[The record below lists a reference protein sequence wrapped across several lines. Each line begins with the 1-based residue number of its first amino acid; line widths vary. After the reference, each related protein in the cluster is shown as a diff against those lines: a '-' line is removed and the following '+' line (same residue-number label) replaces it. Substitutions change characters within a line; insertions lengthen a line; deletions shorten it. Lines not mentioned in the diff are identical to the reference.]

1 MSNVLYPTGKPE
13 RKNVSQGTVR
23 AGQASNRK
31 SNVTVREGRVY
42 NTATPVRPGVQAAAI
57 RAGQANNRNK
67 QKGQMSASERSELRR
82 FSNKAAADRTNRY
95 PKRDEATEI
104 VEEEN
109 WLDQFGVGGGGG
121 GGGSARAYSD
131 AEIAAAQARLQAI
144 YDRYAQDILAQEAA
158 IGTTYDTAG
167 TTLGGIYDT
176 SVGNINKAYDAARAA
191 QTQQLLALGLT
202 EQTPVQSFGSQTA
215 DTTALQNLRAAVLA
229 QNEASR
235 KGAITN
241 QRLASE
247 AARRQGAETAAQ
259 LASQMQQ
266 AMVSTG
272 GGGGG
277 GGGGL
282 TPYQMATL
290 RMRQD
295 ENRMAAEQKAAEM
308 VANQRR
314 TPNLQAAIN
323 NAAKTPLTRDQI
335 AAIELQMKYGPQ
347 TG

>member
-1 MSNVLYPTGKPE
+1 M
-13 RKNVSQGTVR
+13 
-23 AGQASNRK
+23 
-31 SNVTVREGRVY
+31 SNVTVRDGRVY
-42 NTATPVRPGVQAAAI
+42 NTALPVRPGVQAAAV
-57 RAGQANNRNK
+57 RAGTANNRSK
-67 QKGQMSASERSELRR
+67 PAGQMSASELSELRR

-95 PKRDEATEI
+95 PKRDQSTEI

-109 WLDQFGVGGGGG
+109 WLDEYGVGGGGG

-144 YDRYAQDILAQEAA
+144 YDRYAQDIAAQEAA

-167 TTLGGIYDT
+167 STLGSIYDT
-176 SVGNINKAYDAARAA
+176 SVGNIDKAYEAARAA
-191 QTQQLLALGLT
+191 QTQQLLNLGMT

-277 GGGGL
+277 GGGL

-295 ENRMAAEQKAAEM
+295 ENRMEAEQKAAEM
-308 VANQRR
+308 TANQRR

-335 AAIELQMKYGPQ
+335 AAIELQMKYGQ
-347 TG
+347 N

>member
-1 MSNVLYPTGKPE
+1 M
-13 RKNVSQGTVR
+13 
-23 AGQASNRK
+23 
-31 SNVTVREGRVY
+31 SNVTVRDGRVY
-42 NTATPVRPGVQAAAI
+42 NTALPVRPGVQAAAV
-57 RAGQANNRNK
+57 RAGTANNRSK
-67 QKGQMSASERSELRR
+67 PAGQMSASELSELRR

-95 PKRDEATEI
+95 PSRDESTETVDEGSI
-104 VEEEN
+104 VDEY
-109 WLDQFGVGGGGG
+109 GIGGGGG

-144 YDRYAQDILAQEAA
+144 YDRYAQDIAAQEAA

-167 TTLGGIYDT
+167 STLGSIYDT
-176 SVGNINKAYDAARAA
+176 SVGNIDKAYEAARAA
-191 QTQQLLALGLT
+191 QTQQLLNLGMT

-282 TPYQMATL
+282 SAYQAASL
-290 RMRQD
+290 RLREQ
-295 ENRMAAEQKAAEM
+295 ENRMEAEQKAAEM
-308 VANQRR
+308 ASRPAPVNRQALLNQISRN
-314 TPNLQAAIN
+314 PDLAGASLSDKIGILNYLA
-323 NAAKTPLTRDQI
+323 
-335 AAIELQMKYGPQ
+335 G
-347 TG
+347 

>member
-1 MSNVLYPTGKPE
+1 MSNVVYPSGKPD
-13 RKNVSQGTVR
+13 RKSVSQGAVR
-23 AGQASNRK
+23 AGQAPKRM
-31 SNVTVREGRVY
+31 SNVTVRDGRVY
-42 NTATPVRPGVQAAAI
+42 NTALPVRPGVQAAAV
-57 RAGQANNRNK
+57 RAGTANTRSK
-67 QKGQMSASERSELRR
+67 PSGQMSASELSELRR

-95 PKRDEATEI
+95 TAPETPEQ
-104 VEEEN
+104 EEEN
-109 WLDQFGVGGGGG
+109 WLDQFGIGGGGG
-121 GGGSARAYSD
+121 GGGSVRAYSD
-131 AEIAAAQARLQAI
+131 AEIALAQARLQAI
-144 YDRYAQDILAQEAA
+144 FDRYAGDIAAREGA
-158 IGTTYDTAG
+158 IGQTYDASGTA
-167 TTLGGIYDT
+167 LGGIYDA
-176 SVGNINKAYDAARAA
+176 SVGNINAAYDAARAA
-191 QTQQLLALGLT
+191 QTEQLRNLGMT
-202 EQTPVQSFGSQTA
+202 EQTPVQSFGNQTA

-235 KGAITN
+235 KAAITN

-277 GGGGL
+277 GGGL

-295 ENRMAAEQKAAEM
+295 ENRMEAEQKAAEM
-308 VANQRR
+308 VANQPR

-335 AAIELQMKYGPQ
+335 AAIELQMKYG
-347 TG
+347 

>member
-1 MSNVLYPTGKPE
+1 MSNVLYPSGKPD
-13 RKNVSQGTVR
+13 RKSVSQGTVR
-23 AGQASNRK
+23 AGQAPKRM
-31 SNVTVREGRVY
+31 SNVTVRDGRVY
-42 NTATPVRPGVQAAAI
+42 NTALPVRPGVQAAAV
-57 RAGQANNRNK
+57 RAGTANNRSK
-67 QKGQMSASERSELRR
+67 PAGQMSASELSELRR

-95 PKRDEATEI
+95 PSRDESTETVDEGSI
-104 VEEEN
+104 V
-109 WLDQFGVGGGGG
+109 DDYGIGGGG

-144 YDRYAQDILAQEAA
+144 YDRYAQDIAAQEAA

-167 TTLGGIYDT
+167 STLGSIYDT
-176 SVGNINKAYDAARAA
+176 SVGNIDKAYEAARAA
-191 QTQQLLALGLT
+191 QTQQLLNLGMT

-277 GGGGL
+277 GGL
-282 TPYQMATL
+282 SAYQAASL
-290 RMRQD
+290 RLREQ
-295 ENRMAAEQKAAEM
+295 ENRMEAEQKAAEM

>member
-1 MSNVLYPTGKPE
+1 MSNVLYPSGKPE
-13 RKNVSQGTVR
+13 RKSVSQGAVR
-23 AGQASNRK
+23 AGQAPKRM
-31 SNVTVREGRVY
+31 SNVTVRDGRVY
-42 NTATPVRPGVQAAAI
+42 NTALPVRPGVQAAAI
-57 RAGQANNRNK
+57 RAGQAGTRSK
-67 QKGQMSASERSELRR
+67 QKGQMSASERNELRR
-82 FSNKAAADRTNRY
+82 FMNKAAADRTNKY
-95 PKRDEATEI
+95 PSRDESTEVVDEGSI
-104 VEEEN
+104 VDEY
-109 WLDQFGVGGGGG
+109 GIGGGGG

-131 AEIAAAQARLQAI
+131 AQIAAAQARLQAI

-247 AARRQGAETAAQ
+247 AARREGSERAAQ
-259 LASQMQQ
+259 LVSEMQQ

-277 GGGGL
+277 GGGL
-282 TPYQMATL
+282 TPYQAASL
-290 RMRQD
+290 RLRES
-295 ENRMAAEQKAAEM
+295 ENRMAAEQKAAEL

-335 AAIELQMKYGPQ
+335 AAIELQMKYG
-347 TG
+347 

>member
-1 MSNVLYPTGKPE
+1 M
-13 RKNVSQGTVR
+13 
-23 AGQASNRK
+23 
-31 SNVTVREGRVY
+31 SNVTVRDGRVY
-42 NTATPVRPGVQAAAI
+42 NTALPVRPGVQAAAV
-57 RAGQANNRNK
+57 RAGTANNRSK
-67 QKGQMSASERSELRR
+67 PAGQMSASELSELRR

-95 PKRDEATEI
+95 PSRDESTETVDEGSI
-104 VEEEN
+104 V
-109 WLDQFGVGGGGG
+109 DDYGIGGGG

-144 YDRYAQDILAQEAA
+144 YDRYAQDIAAQEAA

-167 TTLGGIYDT
+167 STLGSIYDT
-176 SVGNINKAYDAARAA
+176 SVGNIDKAYEAARAA
-191 QTQQLLALGLT
+191 QTQQLLNLGMT

-277 GGGGL
+277 GGL
-282 TPYQMATL
+282 SAYQAASL
-290 RMRQD
+290 RLREQ
-295 ENRMAAEQKAAEM
+295 ENRMEAEQKAAEM